1 MKIIKP
7 GRDLNGIQYDR
18 LINYIKLQ
26 LSYNKF
32 EGEIDV
38 SNFKD
43 ESLGFDISK
52 LKFKIIVEGE

>member
-1 MKIIKP
+1 MKLIKP
-7 GRDLNGIQYDR
+7 GRDLNGFQYDR
-18 LINYIKLQ
+18 LIRYIELQ
-26 LSYNKF
+26 LRYNKF

-43 ESLGFDISK
+43 ENLGFDISK

>member
-1 MKIIKP
+1 MKLIKP
-7 GRDLNGIQYDR
+7 GRDLNGFQYDR
-18 LINYIKLQ
+18 LIRYIELQ
-26 LSYNKF
+26 LRYNKF

>member
-7 GRDLNGIQYDR
+7 GRDLNGYQYDR
-18 LINYIKLQ
+18 LMNYIKLQ
-26 LSYNKF
+26 LRYKKF

>member
-1 MKIIKP
+1 M
-7 GRDLNGIQYDR
+7 
-18 LINYIKLQ
+18 NYIKLQ
-26 LSYNKF
+26 LRYNKF

>member
-1 MKIIKP
+1 MRIIKP
-7 GRDLNGIQYDR
+7 GRDLNGFQYDR

-26 LSYNKF
+26 LRYNKF

-38 SNFKD
+38 SNFQD

>member
-7 GRDLNGIQYDR
+7 GSDLNGFQYDR
-18 LINYIKLQ
+18 LIKYIELQ
-26 LSYNKF
+26 LRYNKF

>member
-18 LINYIKLQ
+18 LIRYIELQ
-26 LSYNKF
+26 LRYNKF

-38 SNFKD
+38 SDFKD
-43 ESLGFDISK
+43 ECLGFDISK

>member
-7 GRDLNGIQYDR
+7 GRDLNGYQDDR
-18 LINYIKLQ
+18 LMNYIKLQ
-26 LSYNKF
+26 LRYNKF

-38 SNFKD
+38 SDFKD

>member
-1 MKIIKP
+1 MKTIKP
-7 GRDLNGIQYDR
+7 GRDLNGLQYNR
-18 LINYIKLQ
+18 HINYIKLQ
-26 LSYNKF
+26 LRYNKF

>member
-7 GRDLNGIQYDR
+7 GRDLNGFQYDR
-18 LINYIKLQ
+18 LIRYIELQ
-26 LSYNKF
+26 LRYNKF

-43 ESLGFDISK
+43 ESLGFDIPK

>member
-7 GRDLNGIQYDR
+7 GRDLNGYQYDR
-18 LINYIKLQ
+18 LMNYIKLQ
-26 LSYNKF
+26 LRYNKF

>member
-1 MKIIKP
+1 MKVIKP
-7 GRDLNGIQYDR
+7 GRDLTGYQYDR
-18 LINYIKLQ
+18 LMNYIKLQ
-26 LSYNKF
+26 LRYNKF